1 MRTGENSYV
10 NRCNPFLEQL
20 CSDCSLI
27 GKRMVGIDVDE
38 LKYMYAQSA
47 QPIDLDYHLLQLAKN
62 EGVRAARIYLINK
75 FCEFETLF
83 YQKEIG
89 RLLSRDEYK
98 ARVLSLEVG
107 LEGNEIQTPF
117 WFV

>member
-10 NRCNPFLEQL
+10 NRCNPSLEQL
-20 CSDCSLI
+20 CSDFSLI
-27 GKRMVGIDVDE
+27 GKRIVGIDVDE

-47 QPIDLDYHLLQLAKN
+47 RPIDLEDHLLQLVKS

>member
-1 MRTGENSYV
+1 MRTGKNSYV
-10 NRCNPFLEQL
+10 SRDNPSLEQL
-20 CSDCSLI
+20 YSDCSCI
-27 GKRMVGIDVDE
+27 GQRIVGINVDE

-47 QPIDLDYHLLQLAKN
+47 QPIDLDDHLLQLAKS

-98 ARVLSLEVG
+98 ARVLSLEIG
-107 LEGNEIQTPF
+107 LEEKEIQTPF